1 MTFSGLSNDCGLA
14 SEMGAGPVFMCSGQ
28 GSQKPGMGADLMQ
41 FQEFA
46 RVFECASDVLGRD
59 VAALVAPDADPAELN
74 DTRNAQVAIAAFT
87 LGVDKMLA
95 GSGVRPGAVLGF
107 SLGQISALA
116 VSGMVSLEDAFR
128 IIDVRS
134 RVMGE
139 AADAH
144 PGVMSA
150 FLKADPASVEAV
162 CAECANGQ
170 VLAPANY
177 NCPGQIVVAGE
188 PDAVARAEEAW
199 KAAGKRATRLA
210 TSGAFHSPLM
220 ASAADPF
227 KEFLE
232 TIDFA
237 DPCVPLICNTD
248 AQCVLA
254 NDVVDRLVA
263 HLTHPVRFEESVR
276 VLADAG
282 ATDFA
287 EVGFGGVLSG
297 LVRRIDGDLVRAC
310 VQNEASFTECV
321 HAYARTA

>member
-1 MTFSGLSNDCGLA
+1 MTFSGLPNNTGSATELA
-14 SEMGAGPVFMCSGQ
+14 AGPVFMCSGQ

-41 FQEFA
+41 YPEFA

-59 VAALVAPDADPAELN
+59 VAALVASDADPTELN
-74 DTRNAQVAIAAFT
+74 DTRNAQVAIAAFS
-87 LGVDKMLA
+87 LGVNALLA
-95 GSGVRPGAVLGF
+95 DRDVRPGAVLGF

-116 VSGMVSLEDAFR
+116 VTGMVSLEDAFR

-139 AADAH
+139 AADAR

-220 ASAADPF
+220 ASAAEPF
-227 KEFLE
+227 RAFLE
-232 TIDFA
+232 TVDFA

-248 AQCVLA
+248 AQCVCA
-254 NDVVDRLVA
+254 NDVVGRLVA

-282 ATDFA
+282 ATDFV

-297 LVRRIDGDLVRAC
+297 LVRRIDGELARSC
-310 VQNEASFTECV
+310 VQDEASFTECIG
-321 HAYARTA
+321 AYAHTA